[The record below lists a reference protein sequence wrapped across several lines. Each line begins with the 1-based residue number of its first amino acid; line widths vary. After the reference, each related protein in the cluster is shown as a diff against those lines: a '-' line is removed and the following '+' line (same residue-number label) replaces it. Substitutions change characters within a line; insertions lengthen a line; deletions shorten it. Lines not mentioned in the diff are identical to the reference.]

1 LDSVRFGIIGAGRIA
16 HLVSWVFQ
24 EDPLLRA
31 VAVADVQREAA
42 AQLAAELAV
51 ADVYTDYRT
60 MLERQ
65 DIDAVYIATPPFL
78 HRSMVLAALAADKH
92 VLCEK
97 PFVLRQE
104 EVQEIETAAAAKPSL
119 KVGCCSC
126 RFHAAPTARRARQM
140 VTGGELGVVYRLWFE
155 AISRAWPVGA
165 QLPPWRNDPARNGG
179 GIAFDWGV
187 YDLDWIAEVLGDGFR
202 PRTVFGTLGN
212 YFPLSEQ
219 RRPPTPDVDG
229 RLAAEIVCDGGL
241 TVHWERRAAEHG
253 PPRHRV
259 EIRGTR
265 GGLDLSM
272 TPEGKETRLLRH
284 AYRVDEEL
292 SSETL
297 PEEPADWR
305 QTLVYPLRDMAA
317 AIRDDRPP
325 ASPLRRQ
332 RVIHAVLDAL
342 YASAATRSA
351 ITVELPPVSA
361 EQTTA

>member
-1 LDSVRFGIIGAGRIA
+1 
-16 HLVSWVFQ
+16 
-24 EDPLLRA
+24 
-31 VAVADVQREAA
+31 
-42 AQLAAELAV
+42 
-51 ADVYTDYRT
+51 
-60 MLERQ
+60 
-65 DIDAVYIATPPFL
+65 
-78 HRSMVLAALAADKH
+78 
-92 VLCEK
+92 
-97 PFVLRQE
+97 VLRQE

-305 QTLVYPLRDMAA
+305 QTLRLSAPRYGGGDPRRPAPGFPAAPAACHPRRPRRALCLGCDPQRHHRRVTSRLR
-317 AIRDDRPP
+317 
-325 ASPLRRQ
+325 
-332 RVIHAVLDAL
+332 
-342 YASAATRSA
+342 
-351 ITVELPPVSA
+351 
-361 EQTTA
+361 